1 MFDDEELIEKEKKLQ
16 EEIEEYNK
24 ERDRIKFV
32 IGKIGGK
39 RYSKSDTV
47 LNVIFL
53 VIIAILFTLE
63 VTVHL
68 IPAFLS
74 LEIGILLISIKII
87 IMIQSQQK
95 TNHFQFWVL
104 NSIEYRMNEMY
115 KRIKTMEK
123 KVKALNSTEPD
134 GSYE

>member
-1 MFDDEELIEKEKKLQ
+1 MYDEELLEKEKKLQ

-39 RYSKSDTV
+39 RYSKSDS
-47 LNVIFL
+47 VINIVFL
-53 VIIAILFTLE
+53 VIIAILFILE

-123 KVKALNSTEPD
+123 QVKTLSTVEED
-134 GSYE
+134 GDQE

>member
-1 MFDDEELIEKEKKLQ
+1 MSDNEVYEKEKKLQ

-39 RYSKSDTV
+39 RYSKFDTI
-47 LNVIFL
+47 LNIVFL
-53 VIIAILFTLE
+53 VIIAVLFVLE
-63 VTVHL
+63 VTLHL
-68 IPAFLS
+68 VPAFLS
-74 LEIGILLISIKII
+74 LEIGILLVSIKII
-87 IMIQSQQK
+87 IMIHSQQK

-115 KRIKTMEK
+115 KRIKIIEK
-123 KVKALNSTEPD
+123 EVQILRSPE
-134 GSYE
+134 

>member
-1 MFDDEELIEKEKKLQ
+1 MIDEQELIEKEKKLQ
-16 EEIEEYNK
+16 EEIEEYNQ

-47 LNVIFL
+47 LNIVFL
-53 VIIAILFTLE
+53 VIIAVLFFLE
-63 VTVHL
+63 VTFHL

-87 IMIQSQQK
+87 IMIHSQQK

-104 NSIEYRMNEMY
+104 NSIEYRMNEMV

-123 KVKALNSTEPD
+123 QVNSLKGTDED
-134 GSYE
+134 GSQG